1 MAFARKKTAL
11 APVNP
16 SEIVTTIYIALL
28 GREPDQL
35 GLDTFVELYKS
46 DGLQKVLEA
55 IGGSEEMRKRVSATN
70 YREHWSL
77 SQFREVEILLSLM
90 TSNVAPSKII
100 VDVGAAGVHLSN
112 SIDLISSI
120 GWKGILIE
128 ANPKDAALLAEA
140 VKDIDA
146 TVLNCAVS
154 DTEGEATF
162 FLGKHPHHSSLKLEM
177 TSSWGPIDGEITVTK
192 RRLPNILKDENVPEV
207 FGVLSLDIEGVEF
220 EVINDLLDN
229 SNYRPQWMIIEWG
242 EKLYEAT
249 LSDERLTE
257 KIRQEYSI
265 VGGTEA
271 NIFLQHRSVTQS

>member
-11 APVNP
+11 TPVDP

-46 DGLQKVLEA
+46 HGLQKVLEA
-55 IGGSEEMRKRVSATN
+55 IGGSEEMRNRVSVTG
-70 YREHWSL
+70 RKHWSL
-77 SQFREVEILLSLM
+77 SQFREVELLLSLM
-90 TSNVAPSKII
+90 TSTVAPSKII
-100 VDVGAAGVHLSN
+100 VDVGAAGLLGSN

-120 GWKGILIE
+120 GWKGILVE

-146 TVLNCAVS
+146 TVLNYAVS
-154 DTEGEATF
+154 DSEGEATF
-162 FLGKHPHHSSLKLEM
+162 FLGKHPHFSSLKPEM
-177 TSSWGPIDGEITVTK
+177 ASSWGPIKGEITVTK

>member
-1 MAFARKKTAL
+1 MAFARKKNPL
-11 APVNP
+11 SPVYP
-16 SEIVTTIYIALL
+16 VEIVTTIYRGLL
-28 GREPDQL
+28 GREPDEI
-35 GLDTFVELYKS
+35 GLPNFVELYES
-46 DGLQKVLEA
+46 QGLQKVLEA
-55 IGGSEEMRKRVSATN
+55 IGGSEEMRKRVSATD
-70 YREHWSL
+70 YRKHWSL

-90 TSNVAPSKII
+90 TAAAAPSKII

-120 GWKGILIE
+120 GWKGILVE
-128 ANPKDAALLAEA
+128 ANPKDAEILAEA

-146 TVLNCAVS
+146 TVLNYAVS
-154 DTEGEATF
+154 DSEGEATF
-162 FLGKHPHHSSLKLEM
+162 FLGKHPHHSSLKSEM
-177 TSSWGPIDGEITVTK
+177 TSWWGPISGEITVTK
-192 RRLPNILKDENVPEV
+192 RRLPNILEDHNVPEI

-249 LSDERLTE
+249 LNDERLTE
-257 KIRQEYSI
+257 KIRHEYSI

-271 NIFLQHRSVTQS
+271 NIFLQHRSVTES

>member
-11 APVNP
+11 APADP
-16 SEIVTTIYIALL
+16 SEIVTTIYVALL
-28 GREPDQL
+28 GREPDEQ
-35 GLDTFVELYKS
+35 GLLNFVELYKS
-46 DGLQKVLEA
+46 DGLQKVLEE
-55 IGGSEEMRKRVSATN
+55 IGGSEEMRKHVSATN

-90 TSNVAPSKII
+90 TSTVAPSKII

-120 GWKGILIE
+120 GWKGILVE
-128 ANPKDAALLAEA
+128 ANPEDAALLAEA

-146 TVLNCAVS
+146 TVLNYAVS
-154 DTEGEATF
+154 DSEGEATF
-162 FLGKHPHHSSLKLEM
+162 FLGRHPHFSSLKPEM
-177 TSSWGPIDGEITVTK
+177 TSFWGPIEGEVTVTK

-257 KIRQEYSI
+257 KIRHEYSI

>member
-1 MAFARKKTAL
+1 MAFPRKKTAL
-11 APVNP
+11 APVDP
-16 SEIVTTIYIALL
+16 FEIVTTIYLALL
-28 GREPDQL
+28 GREPDKH
-35 GLDTFVELYKS
+35 GLLTFVELYKS

-77 SQFREVEILLSLM
+77 SQFREVELLLSLM
-90 TSNVAPSKII
+90 TSTVAPSKII

-120 GWKGILIE
+120 GWKGILVE
-128 ANPKDAALLAEA
+128 ANPKDAALLTEA

-146 TVLNCAVS
+146 TVLNYAVS
-154 DTEGEATF
+154 DSEGEATF
-162 FLGKHPHHSSLKLEM
+162 FLGKHPHHSSLKPEM

-229 SNYRPQWMIIEWG
+229 SNYRPQWIIIEWG

-249 LSDERLTE
+249 LSDDRLTE

-265 VGGTEA
+265 VGGTAA
-271 NIFLQHRSVTQS
+271 NIFLQHRSVSQS

>member
-11 APVNP
+11 APADP

-28 GREPDQL
+28 GRKPDEQ
-35 GLDTFVELYKS
+35 GLLAFVELYKS
-46 DGLQKVLEA
+46 DGLQKVLEE
-55 IGGSEEMRKRVSATN
+55 IGGSEEMRKHVSATN

-90 TSNVAPSKII
+90 TSTVAPSKII

-128 ANPKDAALLAEA
+128 ANPEDAALLTEA
-140 VKDIDA
+140 VKDINA
-146 TVLNCAVS
+146 TVLNYAVS
-154 DTEGEATF
+154 DSEGEATF
-162 FLGKHPHHSSLKLEM
+162 FLGRHPHFSSLKPEM
-177 TSSWGPIDGEITVTK
+177 TSFWGPITGEVTVTK

-257 KIRQEYSI
+257 KIRHEYSI